1 MITLIFH
8 LPAYCGMNS
17 TFDFHLHAFNMK
29 GFIDRIESEQA
40 VIVLENKQSF
50 NIPVDEF
57 DFVPEEGMAINIMLE
72 PDIKETQE
80 KLSQVKNLITKI

>member
-1 MITLIFH
+1 
-8 LPAYCGMNS
+8 
-17 TFDFHLHAFNMK
+17 MK